1 MEYLY
6 IIFVGLLV
14 LAIAKFVL
22 NIKVRKLFGLIANI
36 LLGIVVLWLVN
47 TFGGP
52 VGIYV
57 PINII
62 TILVVGLG
70 GLPGVILLIV
80 LSLTGVI

>member
-6 IIFVGLLV
+6 IIIIGLVV
-14 LAIAKFVL
+14 LAIAKFLLNLKIRKLFTLVL
-22 NIKVRKLFGLIANI
+22 NIV
-36 LLGIVVLWLVN
+36 LGIIVLWLVN
-47 TFGGP
+47 TFGSSI
-52 VGIYV
+52 GIYV